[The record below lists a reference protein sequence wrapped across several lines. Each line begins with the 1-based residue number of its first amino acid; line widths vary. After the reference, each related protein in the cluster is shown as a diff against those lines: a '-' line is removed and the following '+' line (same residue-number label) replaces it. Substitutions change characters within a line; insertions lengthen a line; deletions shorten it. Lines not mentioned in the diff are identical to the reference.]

1 MQELHFTDLLVFKLE
16 AQLKGALTFGSLDSA
31 DFAFMADFEQNILR
45 YVRDEIDK
53 QYARR
58 ATVPGT
64 LIIAEAT
71 FITPK
76 NAGLNN
82 WRSTPGAW
90 SVEQIA
96 GWKKVVYP
104 LYKLASMLVFID
116 VILDRRRRACARLFH
131 ISPIMGH
138 RS

>member
-1 MQELHFTDLLVFKLE
+1 MSTSRLFQPIQLGRMTLHHRVVQ
-16 AQLKGALTFGSLDSA
+16 AALTRNRA
-31 DFAFMADFEQNILR
+31 DEGTRVMG
-45 YVRDEIDK
+45 DEIVK
-53 QYARR
+53 HYALR